1 MNLVKSDKDKR
12 QFRLITLDNGM
23 QVVLVSAE
31 VTQAAACMFVKA
43 GAHYDTIDGIAHLL
57 EHMLFLGS
65 EKYPDDNHYQTLL
78 S

>member
-1 MNLVKSDKDKR
+1 
-12 QFRLITLDNGM
+12 M
-23 QVVLVSAE
+23 QVILVSAE
-31 VTQAAACMFVKA
+31 VTQAAACIFVKA

-65 EKYPDDNHYQTLL
+65 KKYPDDNHYQKLL